1 MSLVLITN
9 LTFWPVLIKFKEVF
23 RKSYSQSIQ
32 QERVSARLQMERP
45 KLHLA
50 AIGFRLFAPTV

>member
-1 MSLVLITN
+1 MYA
-9 LTFWPVLIKFKEVF
+9 LIKFKAAF
-23 RKSYSQSIQ
+23 RKFYSQSIQ
-32 QERVSARLQMERP
+32 QERVSAHPQLERP